1 MRSAFAVTTPLVL
14 LLGMGVADAADPTQ
28 LAETGGFL
36 LGNASRCGVST
47 ERVESAGKVI
57 HDFIAAAARDS
68 REAAAADSRFSEIFV
83 ASALP
88 DQDPDAFPSCTVVIQ
103 QFDRLERHHETRRS
117 RETRVIS
124 PAGLLRPQIIEPVIR

>member
-1 MRSAFAVTTPLVL
+1 MRSIFAVTTPLLL

-68 REAAAADSRFSEIFV
+68 SEAADSRFSEIFV

-117 RETRVIS
+117 RETRAIS
-124 PAGLLRPQIIEPVIR
+124 PAF

>member
-1 MRSAFAVTTPLVL
+1 MRSILAVTTPLL
-14 LLGMGVADAADPTQ
+14 LLWGMGAADPANPTQ

-36 LGNASRCGVST
+36 LGNASRCGVSA

-68 REAAAADSRFSEIFV
+68 SEAAPSDSRFFEIFV
-83 ASALP
+83 GRGLP

-103 QFDRLERHHETRRS
+103 QFDRLERHHETRR
-117 RETRVIS
+117 
-124 PAGLLRPQIIEPVIR
+124 

>member
-1 MRSAFAVTTPLVL
+1 MRSASFAVTTSL
-14 LLGMGVADAADPTQ
+14 LLLSGSGVADAADPTQ

-36 LGNASRCGVST
+36 LGNARRCGVAVES
-47 ERVESAGKVI
+47 VESAGKVI

-68 REAAAADSRFSEIFV
+68 SEAAAADSRFSEIFV

-117 RETRVIS
+117 RETRGIS
-124 PAGLLRPQIIEPVIR
+124 PAF

>member
-1 MRSAFAVTTPLVL
+1 MRSSFAVTTPLVL
-14 LLGMGVADAADPTQ
+14 LLGISVADAADPTQ

-36 LGNASRCGVST
+36 LGNASRCGVPI

-57 HDFIAAAARDS
+57 HDFIAAAAKDS
-68 REAAAADSRFSEIFV
+68 NEAAAADSRFSEIFR

-88 DQDPDAFPSCTVVIQ
+88 EQDPDAFPSCTVVIQ

-124 PAGLLRPQIIEPVIR
+124 PAF

>member
-1 MRSAFAVTTPLVL
+1 MLLPL
-14 LLGMGVADAADPTQ
+14 GSGVADAADPAQ

-36 LGNASRCGVST
+36 LVNARRCGVAV

-57 HDFIAAAARDS
+57 HDFITTAAKDA

-88 DQDPDAFPSCTVVIQ
+88 AK
-103 QFDRLERHHETRRS
+103 TRTRS
-117 RETRVIS
+117 YLARW
-124 PAGLLRPQIIEPVIR
+124 

>member
-1 MRSAFAVTTPLVL
+1 MRSIFAVTTLLLL

-36 LGNASRCGVST
+36 LGNARRCGVPV

-57 HDFIAAAARDS
+57 HDFIAAAAKNS
-68 REAAAADSRFSEIFV
+68 NEAAAADSRFSEIFT

-103 QFDRLERHHETRRS
+103 QFDRLERHHDQTRRN
-117 RETRVIS
+117 RETQVTS
-124 PAGLLRPQIIEPVIR
+124 PAF

>member
-1 MRSAFAVTTPLVL
+1 MRSIFAVTTPLLL
-14 LLGMGVADAADPTQ
+14 LLGMGAADAADPTQ

-36 LGNASRCGVST
+36 LGNASRCGVSAA
-47 ERVESAGKVI
+47 RVESAGKVI

-68 REAAAADSRFSEIFV
+68 SEAAAADSRFSEIFV

-117 RETRVIS
+117 RETRGIS
-124 PAGLLRPQIIEPVIR
+124 PAF